1 MATVKVIEIIGN
13 STESWEEAARSALK
27 TASQTIRNIIGIEIV
42 GQNAKVKDGRIV
54 QYRSV
59 IKVAFEYEK
68 E

>member
-13 STESWEEAARSALK
+13 STESWEEAASNALK
-27 TASQTIRNIIGIEIV
+27 TASQTIRNIVGIEIV

-59 IKVAFEYEK
+59 MKVAFEYEK